1 MKGDSM
7 NNATDH
13 NQTTLGPSS
22 QTDVHSE
29 DTQPPTPLPDRPPAA
44 RFQRAQFQ
52 ANDETLPPTSDLPL
66 PNQDEIVTPPP
77 LPTPPFETESPPPP
91 RRASNLLRFLVALAL
106 IFSLISLALNALLI
120 YALLNVRQ
128 TAAAG
133 LDTAVNS
140 LDDLGE
146 GGFHYEY
153 EFNQD
158 FPIKTDI
165 PVRQEMNFPFEGEFP
180 INTTVEVPI
189 NAGVLGSFVVEVPID
204 TSVYVNTQVPISISE
219 TFHVSTSVP
228 VSMTIPIDVQ
238 ADDPVIQG
246 AIDGLRQWLI
256 ELRQSFALDLIPA
269 LPFGK

>member
-7 NNATDH
+7 NDAADQ

-22 QTDVHSE
+22 RADLHEQE
-29 DTQPPTPLPDRPPAA
+29 TQPPTPLPDRFQAA
-44 RFQRAQFQ
+44 RFQAD
-52 ANDETLPPTSDLPL
+52 DEALPPTSDLPL

-77 LPTPPFETESPPPP
+77 LPTQPVRTESTPPPQG
-91 RRASNLLRFLVALAL
+91 ASGRLRLLVTLAL
-106 IFSLISLALNALLI
+106 IFSLISLALNAVLI
-120 YALLNVRQ
+120 YALLDVRQ
-128 TAAAG
+128 TAVSG
-133 LDTAVNS
+133 LDTALNS

-158 FPIKTDI
+158 FPIETDI

-246 AIDGLRQWLI
+246 AIDSLRQWLI
-256 ELRQSFALDLIPA
+256 ELRDSFTLDLIPA
-269 LPFGK
+269 LSSGR